1 MMPRPPRPTRFPY
14 PTLFGSGAGEVG
26 VLATQAAAGG
36 SRAAGVAG
44 PDRVEVAARGQ
55 AGSAP
60 DEGGAAG
67 VGLDDL
73 PWGTGAEDPE
83 LVQRAGASRGDGGQ
97 RDRRACLLR
106 RGRRGG
112 LGDRRARWRAGRV
125 GGSGE
130 VRVLAPQAAAASWAA
145 RVARPDCVEVVTD
158 RKSRRAPGER
168 CTGRVSLRSEERRV
182 GKE

>member
-73 PWGTGAEDPE
+73 PLGTGAQDPE
-83 LVQRAGASRGDGGQ
+83 LVE
-97 RDRRACLLR
+97 
-106 RGRRGG
+106 
-112 LGDRRARWRAGRV
+112 RV
-125 GGSGE
+125 GAAGGAGGE
-130 VRVLAPQAAAASWAA
+130 GHRGA
-145 RVARPDCVEVVTD
+145 RC
-158 RKSRRAPGER
+158 
-168 CTGRVSLRSEERRV
+168 LR
-182 GKE
+182 